1 MQRGFLHISFEI
13 SQISFSMFSGHL
25 TFFAALSSYKKD
37 PFSSLRCFVGPAAL
51 LAARHRFRR
60 AEALPE
66 EDPEV
71 LEATYQ
77 VAQALAAEGQCL
89 NVSMSQCLQ
98 SIPKLW
104 CLKLTFCQESGPE
117 VRMLKLLSILAETI
131 VLLA

>member
-1 MQRGFLHISFEI
+1 MQRGFLHISLEI
-13 SQISFSMFSGHL
+13 SQIFNVFRPL
-25 TFFAALSSYKKD
+25 DLFAALSSYKKD
-37 PFSSLRCFVGPAAL
+37 PSSSLRCFVGPAAL

-89 NVSMSQCLQ
+89 NVSKAFQ
-98 SIPKLW
+98 S
-104 CLKLTFCQESGPE
+104 CGVS
-117 VRMLKLLSILAETI
+117 S
-131 VLLA
+131 

>member
-1 MQRGFLHISFEI
+1 
-13 SQISFSMFSGHL
+13 MFSGHL

-89 NVSMSQCLQ
+89 NVSMS
-98 SIPKLW
+98 PKL
-104 CLKLTFCQESGPE
+104 CVSQ
-117 VRMLKLLSILAETI
+117 VDILPRVWTGGKNAE
-131 VLLA
+131 AAKHFG